1 MWNDFRRQHVLRA
14 GAVPHADHGNAHL
27 AQRVTV
33 RSSVALSGRLWAGL
47 CAGAVIG
54 VGAAAPAAAVPAQ
67 GPYPDTAG
75 YQRVTNLQ
83 IFQVTDR
90 DGIWFT
96 TPVGLYCGIEE
107 DGSYGCSGD
116 LPGAPPGENEVAWF
130 LSDPFPRLYHTDEPR
145 FNSGARQ
152 TILIGQT
159 YLEYRGSRCAVNRES
174 AVYCIRGDDPNSQ
187 LMVTTGMTWRG
198 SDATP
203 SS

>member
-1 MWNDFRRQHVLRA
+1 MRRSVTPLGRLLAGFVA
-14 GAVPHADHGNAHL
+14 GAA
-27 AQRVTV
+27 
-33 RSSVALSGRLWAGL
+33 
-47 CAGAVIG
+47 IG

-67 GPYPDTAG
+67 GPYPDTSQ
-75 YQRVTNLQ
+75 YQRVIDLEK
-83 IFQVTDR
+83 FKVTDR

-96 TPVGLYCGIEE
+96 TPEGLYCGIEE

-116 LPGAPPGENEVAWF
+116 LPGAPRVENEVAWF
-130 LSDPFPRLYHTDEPR
+130 LGDPFPRLYQTDEPR

-152 TILIGQT
+152 TILVGQT

-174 AVYCIRGDDPNSQ
+174 AIYCIHGDDLNSQ
-187 LMVTTGMTWRG
+187 LIVTTGMTRRG

>member
-1 MWNDFRRQHVLRA
+1 MRRFITPLRR
-14 GAVPHADHGNAHL
+14 GL
-27 AQRVTV
+27 AELTL
-33 RSSVALSGRLWAGL
+33 A
-47 CAGAVIG
+47 AVIG
-54 VGAAAPAAAVPAQ
+54 VSAAAPASAVPA
-67 GPYPDTAG
+67 PYTDTTQ

-107 DGSYGCSGD
+107 DASYGCSGD

-130 LSDPFPRLYHTDEPR
+130 LGDPVPRLYHTDEPR
-145 FNSGARQ
+145 FNSGSRQ
-152 TILIGQT
+152 TILFGQT

-174 AVYCIRGDDPNSQ
+174 AVYCIHGDDPNSQ

-203 SS
+203 ST